1 MAISLVCRVTV
12 VALKLLTKTV
22 DKQDIYNTACA
33 HTHTH
38 TPTLFPLDN
47 SHRCLSGQFS
57 KPTPVFELNIKA
69 YHRISCTIGSLSPTS
84 KKKIYIQLKPKRTA
98 NWQFEAT
105 THSFGFHSKRGSK
118 KDRVQLKQFYTSSL
132 KPPFHKTLVH

>member
-1 MAISLVCRVTV
+1 MAISLVCGVTV
-12 VALKLLTKTV
+12 VALKLLTQTV
-22 DKQDIYNTACA
+22 DKQDFYNTACA

-69 YHRISCTIGSLSPTS
+69 YHRISCIIGTLSPTS
-84 KKKIYIQLKPKRTA
+84 KKNKYIQLKPKRTA
-98 NWQFEAT
+98 NWQPRSDHTCLWLPQQE
-105 THSFGFHSKRGSK
+105 RIEK
-118 KDRVQLKQFYTSSL
+118 KSESAAETILHIVT
-132 KPPFHKTLVH
+132 